1 MKPHKISTQSENQW
15 KNVNKNCLNELKS
28 HKIFYKKSPTKD
40 FIRRTL
46 PSALFA
52 NLNPEKRKLA
62 RATMVGI
69 AKVWPKNRKPLFY
82 FQEGKVLFVVI
93 NVIFG

>member
-1 MKPHKISTQSENQW
+1 
-15 KNVNKNCLNELKS
+15 
-28 HKIFYKKSPTKD
+28 
-40 FIRRTL
+40 
-46 PSALFA
+46 
-52 NLNPEKRKLA
+52 
-62 RATMVGI
+62 MVEI